1 MADVDIKSVDEA
13 IYALKNGDFSEVGV
27 LLEVILSTLD
37 SKGKIGT
44 LTTLSECRQILDEIE
59 ALIDGVISKKQELEG
74 KLNTLA
80 DGDTFERRRLISKK
94 AMYES
99 FQEKI
104 DKFDEKMEE
113 MEEFEIPTTLSIVAK
128 EKLRDCVIVDRSD
141 LAIAM
146 SGVNNALCSDF
157 NWEER
162 LSTLETTN
170 QNCTQVLFRLYDKVA
185 ELRTRFTKVID
196 DCIANYEYFDKTM
209 EELEEYKGK
218 VNQCFRMAMIYL
230 ENAKYMW
237 NKYISFKLLE

>member
-27 LLEVILSTLD
+27 LLEVIVSTLD
-37 SKGKIGT
+37 GKGKIGT
-44 LTTLSECRQILDEIE
+44 LITLSECRQILDEIE
-59 ALIDGVISKKQELEG
+59 ALIDGVISKKQELEE
-74 KLNTLA
+74 KLNTLT
-80 DGDTFERRRLISKK
+80 DGDTFERRRLINKK
-94 AMYES
+94 TMYES

-104 DKFDEKMEE
+104 DKFDKKMEE

-141 LAIAM
+141 LEIAM
-146 SGVNNALCSDF
+146 SGVNNALRSDVD
-157 NWEER
+157 WEER
-162 LSTLETTN
+162 LSTLEKTN
-170 QNCTQVLFRLYDKVA
+170 QNCKQVLYRLYDKVA

-209 EELEEYKGK
+209 EELEEYKSK

-237 NKYISFKLLE
+237 DKYISFKLLE

>member
-27 LLEVILSTLD
+27 LLEVIVSTLD
-37 SKGKIGT
+37 GKGKIGT

-59 ALIDGVISKKQELEG
+59 ALIDGVISKKEELEK

-80 DGDTFERRRLISKK
+80 DGDTFERRRLVNKK
-94 AMYES
+94 VIYES

-104 DKFDEKMEE
+104 DKFDKKMEE
-113 MEEFEIPTTLSIVAK
+113 MEEFEIPTTLSVIAQ

-141 LAIAM
+141 LTIAM

-157 NWEER
+157 DWEER

-170 QNCTQVLFRLYDKVA
+170 QNCTQVLYRLYDKVA
-185 ELRTRFTKVID
+185 ESRTRFTKVID
-196 DCIANYEYFDKTM
+196 DCMANYEYFDKTM
-209 EELEEYKGK
+209 EELEEYKSK
-218 VNQCFRMAMIYL
+218 VSQSLRMAMIYL

>member
-1 MADVDIKSVDEA
+1 M
-13 IYALKNGDFSEVGV
+13 
-27 LLEVILSTLD
+27 LEVILSTLD
-37 SKGKIGT
+37 GKGKIGT
-44 LTTLSECRQILDEIE
+44 LTTLSECRKILDEIE
-59 ALIDGVISKKQELEG
+59 ALIDGVISKKQELEE

-104 DKFDEKMEE
+104 DKFDKKMEE
-113 MEEFEIPTTLSIVAK
+113 MEELEIPTTLSILAK

-157 NWEER
+157 YWEER

-170 QNCTQVLFRLYDKVA
+170 QNCTQVLHRL
-185 ELRTRFTKVID
+185 
-196 DCIANYEYFDKTM
+196 YEYFDKTM

>member
-37 SKGKIGT
+37 GKGKIGT
-44 LTTLSECRQILDEIE
+44 ITTLSECRKILDEIE
-59 ALIDGVISKKQELEG
+59 ALIDGVISKKQELEE

-80 DGDTFERRRLISKK
+80 DGDTFERRRLIRKK

-104 DKFDEKMEE
+104 D
-113 MEEFEIPTTLSIVAK
+113 EFEIPTTLSIIAK

-141 LAIAM
+141 LVIAM
-146 SGVNNALCSDF
+146 SEVNYALRSEFD
-157 NWEER
+157 WEER

-170 QNCTQVLFRLYDKVA
+170 QNCTQVLHKLYDKVA

-237 NKYISFKLLE
+237 GKYISFKLLE